1 MDDTLKDSWD
11 NTHDPISKQIKQRIE
26 KAGGKYFC
34 NDNIEKYLQDGDL
47 EKLQKEV
54 QEKVQALLN
63 SLVIN
68 SEKDHNTQKTAER
81 VARMFV
87 TEVFSGRYETL
98 PKITSFP
105 NVLDYDQ
112 LYTTG
117 PIAVRSTCA
126 HHMQPI
132 VGKCY
137 IGVFPGKHVIGL
149 SKFNRIVRWI
159 AQRPQIQEEMTM
171 QIADKLEE
179 ITKAEGIGVV
189 IKAEHMCMTHRGV
202 LEHESDMTTSIVR
215 GKLRD
220 VETIKQEFFT
230 LLQGMKGFL
239 NGSK

>member
-1 MDDTLKDSWD
+1 MRTSEK
-11 NTHDPISKQIKQRIE
+11 IKQRLID
-26 KAGGKYFC
+26 KKVRFYA
-34 NDNIEKYLQDGDL
+34 NDNIAKYLEKGELQEL
-47 EKLQKEV
+47 ETEIEEAFEEV
-54 QEKVQALLN
+54 LEA
-63 SLVIN
+63 LVIDTEN
-68 SEKDHNTQKTAER
+68 DHNTKETAKR
-81 VARMFV
+81 VAKMYIN
-87 TEVFSGRYETL
+87 EIYSGRYNPL

-105 NVLDYDQ
+105 NILDYDQ

-137 IGVFPGKHVIGL
+137 IGVFPGKNVIGL

-159 AQRPQIQEEMTM
+159 VQRPQIQEEMTM

-220 VETIKQEFFT
+220 VETIKNEFFT
-230 LLQGMKGFL
+230 LLPVSYTHL
-239 NGSK
+239 PLPTILLV

>member
-1 MDDTLKDSWD
+1 MDDILKDSWN
-11 NTHDPISKQIKQRIE
+11 NTNDPISKIITNRIKNNN
-26 KAGGKYFC
+26 GKFFC
-34 NDNIEKYLQDGDL
+34 NDNIAEYLEDGDIK
-47 EKLQKEV
+47 KLTTEV
-54 QEKVQALLN
+54 QEKVQSLLD

-68 SEKDHNTQKTAER
+68 SAKDHNTQKTAER
-81 VARMFV
+81 VARMFI
-87 TEVFSGRYETL
+87 TEIFSGRYETL

-179 ITKAEGIGVV
+179 VTKAEGIGVV

-230 LLQGMKGFL
+230 LLQGMKGFI
-239 NGSK
+239 NGRG

>member
-1 MDDTLKDSWD
+1 MDDTLKDSW
-11 NTHDPISKQIKQRIE
+11 TIKGPISKTIKDRIE

-34 NDNIEKYLQDGDL
+34 NDNITEYLKDGDL
-47 EKLQKEV
+47 EKLQAEV
-54 QEKVQALLN
+54 QEKIQ
-63 SLVIN
+63 SL
-68 SEKDHNTQKTAER
+68 
-81 VARMFV
+81 
-87 TEVFSGRYETL
+87 TEIFSGRYETL

-117 PIAVRSTCA
+117 PISVRSTCA

-179 ITKAEGIGVV
+179 VTKAEGIGVV

-230 LLQGMKGFL
+230 LLQGMKGFI
-239 NGSK
+239 NGSR

>member
-11 NTHDPISKQIKQRIE
+11 NTHDPISKQIKKRIE

-34 NDNIEKYLQDGDL
+34 NDNITEYLKDGDL
-47 EKLQKEV
+47 EKLITEI
-54 QEKVQALLN
+54 QEKIQALLD
-63 SLVIN
+63 SLIIN
-68 SEKDHNTQKTAER
+68 SEKDHNTQKTADR
-81 VARMFV
+81 VARMFI
-87 TEVFSGRYETL
+87 TEIFSGRYETL

-239 NGSK
+239 SGSK

>member
-1 MDDTLKDSWD
+1 MDDTLKDSW
-11 NTHDPISKQIKQRIE
+11 TVKGPISKTIKDRIE

-34 NDNIEKYLQDGDL
+34 NDKITEYLKDGDIEKLIT
-47 EKLQKEV
+47 EV
-54 QEKVQALLN
+54 QEKVQSLLD
-63 SLVIN
+63 SLIIN
-68 SEKDHNTQKTAER
+68 SEKDHNTQRTAER
-81 VARMFV
+81 VAKMFI
-87 TEVFSGRYETL
+87 TEIFSGRYETL

-117 PIAVRSTCA
+117 PISVRSTCA

-171 QIADKLEE
+171 QIADKLE
-179 ITKAEGIGVV
+179 
-189 IKAEHMCMTHRGV
+189 
-202 LEHESDMTTSIVR
+202 
-215 GKLRD
+215 
-220 VETIKQEFFT
+220 
-230 LLQGMKGFL
+230 
-239 NGSK
+239 